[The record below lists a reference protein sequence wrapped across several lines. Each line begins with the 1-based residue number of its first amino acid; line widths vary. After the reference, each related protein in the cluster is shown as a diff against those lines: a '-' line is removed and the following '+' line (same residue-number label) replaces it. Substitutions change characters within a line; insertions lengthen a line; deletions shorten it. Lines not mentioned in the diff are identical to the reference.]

1 MSVTTPVEHDIVYQ
15 SVVPII
21 VAYRCRNL
29 RTRLELSVGNDW
41 MIPHLAGSFQVV
53 EMKAVVEKK
62 VEAMM
67 ELGDV
72 SVTRLGDRAILSQ
85 LEFLTA
91 NVPQYVASLVKILT
105 ILQTF
110 SEGF

>member
-29 RTRLELSVGNDW
+29 RTRPELSVRNDW

-67 ELGDV
+67 ELADV
-72 SVTRLGDRAILSQ
+72 SVTSLGDRAIFSQ

-91 NVPQYVASLVKILT
+91 NVPQYVASLVKTLAILH
-105 ILQTF
+105 
-110 SEGF
+110 